1 MSPQDKLNL
10 QNHGTKAIQLLR
22 QVEEHLS
29 KSGCAELGQHRQ
41 ITGMLQAVIEYEVA
55 SRG

>member
-10 QNHGTKAIQLLR
+10 QHHGNKAIDLLR

-29 KSGCAELGQHRQ
+29 KSGCTELGQHCQ